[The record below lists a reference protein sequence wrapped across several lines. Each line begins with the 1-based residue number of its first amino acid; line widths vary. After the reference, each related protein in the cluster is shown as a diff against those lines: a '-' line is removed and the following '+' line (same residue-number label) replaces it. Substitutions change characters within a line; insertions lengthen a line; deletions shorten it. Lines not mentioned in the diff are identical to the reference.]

1 MKIVL
6 KTALAVL
13 ALTSALFADRDK
25 TTDYTTLNTLGSKD
39 APIIIYNFTSLS
51 CIHCKNFHEK
61 EFEQIKA
68 NYIDKGLAQYKL
80 ILINNGEVSNAS
92 AIALTYLAK
101 NSDEFYRNAGLLLKH
116 QSAWNGK
123 KQKIYEL
130 GLSLNITKQQIN
142 HMLNNDKFL
151 AETVKLNS
159 KARDANV
166 RGTPTFV
173 ITRKDGNL
181 KAPLAK
187 IEGNPGSKKM
197 RETIEKALIE
207 AQR

>member
-13 ALTSALFADRDK
+13 ALTTALFANHDNK
-25 TTDYTTLNTLGSKD
+25 TDYSTLNTIGSKD
-39 APIIIYNFTSLS
+39 APIVIYNFTSLS

-61 EFEQIKA
+61 EFEQIKE

-80 ILINNGEVSNAS
+80 VLINNGEISNAS
-92 AIALTYLAK
+92 AISLVYLAK
-101 NSDEFYRNAGLLLKH
+101 NSEEFYRNAGLMLKH

-123 KQKIYEL
+123 KQKVNEL
-130 GLSLNITKQQIN
+130 GLSVNITKEQIN
-142 HMLNNDKFL
+142 HMLNDEKFL
-151 AETVKLNS
+151 AETVKLNNQ
-159 KARDANV
+159 ARDANV

-173 ITRKDGNL
+173 IVKKGGSV

-187 IEGNPGSKKM
+187 VEGNPGFKKL
-197 RETIEKALIE
+197 RESIEKALIE